1 MQLSQKIKN
10 FLVSKNCHPQTID
23 VLKTRSEPLD
33 ILLVIQ
39 DEKELVFD
47 GTEFGML
54 LQYPHT
60 DGNLCDYTELINEAK
75 NKNIY
80 TCLATDLWL
89 LVY

>member
-1 MQLSQKIKN
+1 MHLLLDEGTAAAEAMTMFFNATKSKDKKL
-10 FLVSKNCHPQTID
+10 FGFKNCHPQTID

-60 DGNLCDYTELINEAK
+60 DGNLVITQINK
-75 NKNIY
+75 
-80 TCLATDLWL
+80 
-89 LVY
+89 